1 MPRPRFLRNA
11 FPASSNT
18 LSSSWPV
25 LRLAQTNTA
34 PLSLLTSSKAPR
46 LSSRRAPAGVEPDA
60 DGVLAVTRVGP
71 LR

>member
-1 MPRPRFLRNA
+1 
-11 FPASSNT
+11 
-18 LSSSWPV
+18 V